1 MEICWNYYYY
11 GFWETWFGKSEKK
24 KYNEFQSQIL
34 SVFYRSLFPLSSF
47 HSGSLHYESIDDLL
61 CLEILQITFSKVWI
75 RTDFCTP
82 LGHSF
87 TVRQQQYS
95 EETINERNDRH
106 GRRGAKGETQRN
118 VMGGCFG
125 HATKRVNCS
134 KKHDGL
140 FMTTYCKNAG
150 KKKKRKKR
158 MWSRLEWEMRMTDSS
173 APIEATKEK

>member
-1 MEICWNYYYY
+1 MGTNRIAWEFNWKRKYKRRMKYYLTGNDIWRFVEIIIIM
-11 GFWETWFGKSEKK
+11 GFEKLDLARVKK
-24 KYNEFQSQIL
+24 KCNEFQSQIL

-95 EETINERNDRH
+95 EETIPGTEGGVQKERHR
-106 GRRGAKGETQRN
+106 ETWWEVVS
-118 VMGGCFG
+118 VMRQNG
-125 HATKRVNCS
+125 
-134 KKHDGL
+134 
-140 FMTTYCKNAG
+140 
-150 KKKKRKKR
+150 
-158 MWSRLEWEMRMTDSS
+158 
-173 APIEATKEK
+173 